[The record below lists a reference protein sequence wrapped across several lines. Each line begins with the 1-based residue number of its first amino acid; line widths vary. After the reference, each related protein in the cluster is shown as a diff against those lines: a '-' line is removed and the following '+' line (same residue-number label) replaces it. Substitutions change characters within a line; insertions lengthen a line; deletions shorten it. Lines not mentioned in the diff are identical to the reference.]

1 MAEESTTPDLVE
13 LGRQAVEATNH
24 GDIDPLLGL
33 YAPDAVYV
41 TEGLGRFEG
50 RAAIRSFIEDFRGSF
65 ENFVFEVE
73 EILDLGNGVV
83 YARQVLTGRLLG
95 GGGDVSMRSGWVVTF
110 VDGLIVRS
118 ASYKDPD
125 EARAAA
131 ERLAEERG

>member
-125 EARAAA
+125 EARVAA

>member
-1 MAEESTTPDLVE
+1 MAEGPDTPNLVE

-24 GDIDPLLGL
+24 GEIDPLLDL
-33 YAPDAVYV
+33 YAADAVYV

-65 ENFVFEVE
+65 DGFVFEVE
-73 EILDLGNGVV
+73 EILDLGHGVI
-83 YARQVLTGRLLG
+83 YARQVLTGRLIG
-95 GGGDVSMRSGWVVTF
+95 GRGRVSMPSGWVVTF

-125 EARAAA
+125 EALAAA
-131 ERLAEERG
+131 ERLAQERG